1 MLLAPLA
8 PAQGQNRPGASH
20 WSCKC
25 LGDRK
30 GLASGLLHWRSPNC
44 PLPCA
49 PPERCHLQPWSRTCK
64 ATAPSPG
71 VILQPSSRLPDPDA
85 LGLRPPISCSLRSQY
100 SYLAPILP
108 LNPCLLPA
116 GLVRGLASIP
126 RCRGRDSPQLPPAV
140 PSGTSA
146 QCQGRLC
153 QSCVEPLGAAQRG
166 TPAPPPCTTHMEGE
180 EAKGFPDPDPQ
191 QLTIPHPVGTADAA
205 ASLGTGGNGA
215 PSMFHL
221 S

>member
-20 WSCKC
+20 WPCKC
-25 LGDRK
+25 LGGRK
-30 GLASGLLHWRSPNC
+30 GLASGLPHWRSPNC
-44 PLPCA
+44 PLSC
-49 PPERCHLQPWSRTCK
+49 PPLERCHLQPWSRTCK
-64 ATAPSPG
+64 ATAPGPG
-71 VILQPSSRLPDPDA
+71 VIPQPSSWLPDPDA
-85 LGLRPPISCSLRSQY
+85 LGLRATISCCLRSQY

-126 RCRGRDSPQLPPAV
+126 RSRDVTRHSCPQLSPLALL
-140 PSGTSA
+140 PSVKGGCANPVLS
-146 QCQGRLC
+146 
-153 QSCVEPLGAAQRG
+153 PLVLHRGG

-180 EAKGFPDPDPQ
+180 EAKGFPEPDPQ
-191 QLTIPHPVGTADAA
+191 QLTIPHPLGTADAA
-205 ASLGTGGNGA
+205 ASLGTGGNSA